1 MFRKLGKR
9 LRREEKGFTLIE
21 LLVVVIILGILT
33 AIAIPSYL
41 SFTGRAKQAA
51 AKANLRSI
59 IPSVESYYADTGTYA
74 GMSVAALKAAYDQSL
89 NASVYSVI
97 STGAA
102 TYCVNAK
109 DNPTGTTVWYK
120 AGPAASPSATACT

>member
-1 MFRKLGKR
+1 MFHQLGKR

-41 SFTGRAKQAA
+41 SFTGRAKHSA
-51 AKANLRSI
+51 AKANLRSL
-59 IPSVESYYADTGTYA
+59 IPDVESYFADTGTYA
-74 GMSVAALKAAYDQSL
+74 GMDIASLKAAYDQSL

-97 STGAA
+97 SVGAD
-102 TYCVNAK
+102 TYCVSAR
-109 DNPTGTTVWYK
+109 DSATGSQYWYK
-120 AGPAASPSATACT
+120 AGPSATMSTVACT